1 MHCYILLGSFVCG
14 LSHSLAP
21 QWVGC
26 EPTAEKPDTFAL
38 KMPGGGGHGG
48 DDGEPVVLVERTPPL
63 YLPICLSTYPS
74 IYCFSP
80 PPPSFFQNQA
90 PWEAGVVARDH
101 CVQPQYAPH
110 SVFACSLSVPVCGYR
125 AEEEEERDAPEEKE
139 EREAASKEA
148 GFSHPLMSPMSIGT
162 DESGAGGSGASRGG
176 HTAAAAVSHEP
187 HPVPYNPFLHTGALV
202 VASLVGRGHAKKTN
216 RLFHDS
222 GSRFTHLHERVKDMA
237 GGLPIGFNKPLFLA
251 LKQRGRK
258 VCVCVRAC
266 VCV

>member
-1 MHCYILLGSFVCG
+1 MCESNSFDG
-14 LSHSLAP
+14 LR
-21 QWVGC
+21 QC
-26 EPTAEKPDTFAL
+26 
-38 KMPGGGGHGG
+38 
-48 DDGEPVVLVERTPPL
+48 
-63 YLPICLSTYPS
+63 
-74 IYCFSP
+74 
-80 PPPSFFQNQA
+80 
-90 PWEAGVVARDH
+90 
-101 CVQPQYAPH
+101 
-110 SVFACSLSVPVCGYR
+110 
-125 AEEEEERDAPEEKE
+125 AEEDEEDSETDEDEDEDVEGEGEKLPSSKSGT
-139 EREAASKEA
+139 AAN
-148 GFSHPLMSPMSIGT
+148 PLVSPMSIDT
-162 DESGAGGSGASRGG
+162 DKSGAGGSGASRGG